1 MKTAKLTKAV
11 ALSAALASAMQSRAA
26 DSSARSEATPVIVQV
41 VADEADRTGEWSEAG
56 TDVQAAIT
64 AAGEGGTVY
73 FRAGV
78 YRFTETLNLT
88 AANQKLVGESRA
100 ETVLDGGGA
109 VRILSTAGF
118 AAPEISHFT
127 FRNGAANDNGGAI
140 LLATGAGAFRV
151 EDCDFLDNAA
161 KNRGGAV
168 FSYRNEGGIVT
179 NCLFAGNAVTET
191 VYGSSMGGGA
201 YYAEHARGHA
211 DLYTTV
217 SDCVFSNNCAKGET
231 PFGGA
236 VLFRNAGRLAGC
248 LFVTNMAETV
258 RGSSRGG
265 SVYLNVAGQIADCT
279 FMGYGKA
286 TYGQMAILGGAS
298 IVTNCQF
305 RDVRGGSGCNGL
317 VHLGGV
323 SNAVVACTFTGID
336 AADYVMAE
344 DARGTLVRNC
354 LAVGN
359 TGGAFVRGHN
369 GASSTA
375 DATRIEHCTFAG
387 NAAAVKAVN
396 GTGSCSTNVFVNC
409 VFGGKGPTANGV
421 HHVVVTNSIVPVATG
436 GSDDSGVIVTASPGL
451 RSISRGDYRLKADSP
466 GVDAGLDLGWQ
477 ATGCDLAGDA
487 RLVGTAPDLG
497 CYERQADETDPLY
510 AVRAVPS
517 EAEKTGDWADAHVG
531 IQTAIDAA
539 QDDDLVLVKDGTYRL
554 AAPVRVSN
562 RTLTVTGES
571 RDGVVLDG
579 QGASRCLEVEVSAVS
594 SASPVFENLTL
605 TNGFAGTDVSV
616 GNRLGQGGAVWL
628 SCVNAATRITLR
640 NCRITGSRTEQ
651 VSGASDEN
659 AAGGGIYAANYCT
672 LEGCLVDNN
681 CASNAVGGGV
691 RLAGVKASA
700 RGAGL
705 FVTGCVISN
714 NVSRGTGGSGGAGA
728 HGGGAFVKSNAW
740 IEKTLFVANAAR
752 PDAKS
757 SYGGGLMTRN
767 GTVTIANCR
776 FESQEPANYGVALRL
791 DSTALVSDCSFREGA
806 SGSYG
811 TVVGGSAQS
820 LFERCRFSSNQS
832 PAYFTDGTSPLFR
845 NCLFADGSDTAIRLF
860 SGTSAFRAENCTFAG
875 NKSALF
881 VKKDF
886 TAAAALVNCL
896 VYGNTTDFVREDG
909 VTSETTFALTN
920 CLVSAYPN
928 GHYTAQD
935 CLAGVAPRFVS
946 ARRGDYSLKASSPCR
961 EKALS
966 LDWMDADATDL
977 AGNPRMLDLYGRPLA
992 ESPSALPDIGC
1003 FECPLK
1009 KLGVAL
1015 IVR

>member
-1 MKTAKLTKAV
+1 MKTPKFAKAI
-11 ALSAALASAMQSRAA
+11 ALSAVFAGAMHSRAA
-26 DSSARSEATPVIVQV
+26 DSSVRTEAAPVTVRV
-41 VADEADRTGEWSEAG
+41 VADEADRIGEWAEAE

-64 AAGEGGTVY
+64 AAGEGGAVY
-73 FRAGV
+73 FRAGA
-78 YRFTETLNLT
+78 YRLSKSLSLT
-88 AANQKLVGESRA
+88 AANQKLVGESRTG
-100 ETVLDGGGA
+100 TVLDGGDS
-109 VRILSTAGF
+109 VRILSTEGF
-118 AAPEISHFT
+118 AAPEISHLT
-127 FRNGAANDNGGAI
+127 FRNGAADDNGGAI
-140 LLATGAGAFRV
+140 LFATGAGAFRV

-161 KNRGGAV
+161 RNRGGAIY
-168 FSYRNEGGIVT
+168 SLQNEGGVVT

-191 VYGSSMGGGA
+191 ENGGSMGGGA
-201 YYAEHARGHA
+201 YYSQHARGSS

-217 SDCVFSNNCAKGET
+217 SDCIFSNNCAKGAA

-248 LFVTNMAETV
+248 LFVTNVAENV
-258 RGSSRGG
+258 SGSSRGG
-265 SVYLNVAGQIADCT
+265 SVFLGYAGQIADCT

-286 TYGQMAILGGAS
+286 SYGQMAILGGAS
-298 IVTNCQF
+298 VVTNCQF

-317 VHLGGV
+317 IHLGGV

-344 DARGTLVRNC
+344 NTRGTLVRNC

-359 TGGAFVRGHN
+359 TGGTFVRGHN
-369 GASSTA
+369 GGTTA

-387 NAAAVKAVN
+387 NASAVKAVN
-396 GTGSCSTNVFVNC
+396 GTGSFSTNVFVNC
-409 VFGGKGPTANGV
+409 IFVGKGPTANGV

-436 GSDDSGVIVTASPGL
+436 GSDDSGVIVTANPGL
-451 RSISRGDYRLKADSP
+451 RSISRGDCRLKADSP

-517 EAEKTGDWADAHVG
+517 EAEKTGAWADAHVG
-531 IQTAIDAA
+531 IQAAIDAA

-571 RDGVVLDG
+571 RDGAVLDG
-579 QGASRCLEVEVSAVS
+579 QGTSRCLEVEVTAVT

-605 TNGFAGTDVSV
+605 TNGFAGADVSA
-616 GNRLGQGGAVWL
+616 GNRYGQGGAAWL
-628 SCVNAATRITLR
+628 SCDNTANRITLR

-651 VSGASDEN
+651 VSGTSDEN

-672 LEGCLVDNN
+672 LEDCLVDNN

-691 RLAGVKASA
+691 RLAGVTASA

-728 HGGGAFVKSNAW
+728 HGGGAFVKRDAW

-752 PDAKS
+752 PDASS

-767 GTVTIANCR
+767 GTVTIKNCR
-776 FESQEPANYGVALRL
+776 FEAQEVANYGVALRL
-791 DSTALVSDCSFREGA
+791 DSTAQVSGCSFREGA

-832 PAYFTDGTSPLFR
+832 PAYFTEGTSPLFR
-845 NCLFADGSDTAIRLF
+845 NCLFADGNDTAIRLF

-875 NKSALF
+875 NKSALT
-881 VKKDF
+881 VQKDF

-896 VYGNTTDFVREDG
+896 VYGNTTDFVRVDG

-977 AGNPRMLDLYGRPLA
+977 AGNPRRLDLYGRPLA

-1009 KLGVAL
+1009 KVGVAL
-1015 IVR
+1015 IIR